1 MYYLI
6 GLVVEPV
13 EKDLNLR
20 ELEGSALGAGGVF
33 LGYGIDFNCP
43 YWSYKVKAL
52 RLLNDETLEIIDSE
66 YANFTYSEDERES
79 LDTRLNA
86 VLADF
91 IYNTDEMYVKV
102 FRQKDLK
109 HTFDNVCALVNLD
122 NNFLGYILCNI
133 PLIGCNDYMEC
144 GDKRVDN
151 YILDDNKELLYNYL
165 ISDKD
170 LLIKGKE
177 CIVLSESE
185 RVHSLFGESKYES
198 VDMGY
203 INDDLIDKSG
213 TFGLR

>member
-1 MYYLI
+1 MNYLI

-13 EKDLNLR
+13 EKELNLR
-20 ELEGSALGAGGVF
+20 DLEGSALGAGGVF

-66 YANFTYSEDERES
+66 YDNFTYSEEERES
-79 LDTRLNA
+79 LDTKLNA

-102 FRQKDLK
+102 FDQRGLK

-122 NNFLGYILCNI
+122 NNFLGHILCSI
-133 PLIGCNDYMEC
+133 PLIGCDNYIKC

-151 YILDDNKELLYNYL
+151 YILDDNKELMYGYL

-177 CIVLSESE
+177 CRVLSESE
-185 RVHSLFGESKYES
+185 SVDNLLSETKYES
-198 VDMGY
+198 LNMGY
-203 INDDLIDKSG
+203 INDDLVDKSG

>member
-13 EKDLNLR
+13 EKELNLR
-20 ELEGSALGAGGVF
+20 DLEGSTLSAGGVY
-33 LGYGIDFNCP
+33 LGYGIDFDYP
-43 YWSYKVKAL
+43 YWSYKVRAL

-66 YANFTYSEDERES
+66 YSNFTYSEKEREC
-79 LDTRLNA
+79 LDTKLNA

-102 FRQKDLK
+102 FDQRGLK

-122 NNFLGYILCNI
+122 NNFLGHVLCSI
-133 PLIGCNDYMEC
+133 PLIGCDNYIGC
-144 GDKRVDN
+144 GDRRVDN
-151 YILDDNKELLYNYL
+151 YILNSNKELLYDYL

-177 CIVLSESE
+177 CRVLTES
-185 RVHSLFGESKYES
+185 ES
-198 VDMGY
+198 VDRLLGEFKCDKVNMGY
-203 INDDLIDKSG
+203 INDDLVDKNG

>member
-20 ELEGSALGAGGVF
+20 ELEGSTLGAGGVF
-33 LGYGIDFNCP
+33 LGYGIDFDCP

-79 LDTRLNA
+79 LDTKLNS

-102 FRQKDLK
+102 FDQRDLK

-122 NNFLGYILCNI
+122 NNFLGHILCSI
-133 PLIGCNDYMEC
+133 PLIGCDNYIGC
-144 GDKRVDN
+144 GDNRVDN

-165 ISDKD
+165 ISDND

-177 CIVLSESE
+177 CRVLSESE
-185 RVHSLFGESKYES
+185 SIDRLLGEYKYDK
-198 VDMGY
+198 VNMGY